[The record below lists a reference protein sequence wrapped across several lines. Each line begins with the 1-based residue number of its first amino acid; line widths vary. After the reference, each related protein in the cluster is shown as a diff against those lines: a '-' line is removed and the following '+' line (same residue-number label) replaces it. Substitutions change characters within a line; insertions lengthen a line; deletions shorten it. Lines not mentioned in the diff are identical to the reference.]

1 MARLKSQYV
10 CQECGHSTSRW
21 FGRCPACQAWNT
33 LVEEA
38 LPEPK
43 RRSGQ
48 AFMAQAAPSPSAFP
62 GGSRGV
68 PTAGYRYR

>member
-33 LVEEA
+33 LV
-38 LPEPK
+38 
-43 RRSGQ
+43 RRP
-48 AFMAQAAPSPSAFP
+48 FLSPSADLVRPLWRRGHQPQRFP